1 MMINRIDDNIN
12 EIKDKLDDVIDYLED
27 VEVMPGMNQRNLDVA
42 YSLLIEIKE
51 MLWQK
56 KTKNTDKEEVNIK

>member
-1 MMINRIDDNIN
+1 MINRIDDNIN

-27 VEVMPGMNQRNLDVA
+27 VEVIPGMNQRNLDVA

-51 MLWQK
+51 ML
-56 KTKNTDKEEVNIK
+56 